1 MEIEVRKGTADDASA
16 VADFWNAKAQD
27 PSSWWYGSPQKTADD
42 IANLL
47 SQGFSLVVALDHGV
61 LIGFGLWL
69 GPRLLGF
76 TALNRDAF
84 YRMLRVWAE
93 ENPGQRGLSVIPARD
108 TTEMAWFDALRTGE
122 ITPMGYK
129 PIGRGDDPTKRKPWT
144 CRLEGSLDA
153 LRAAVDTKLAEAVR

>member
-1 MEIEVRKGTADDASA
+1 MEIIKGSREHIGA
-16 VADFWNAKAQD
+16 VAELWNAKAQD
-27 PSSWWYGSPQKTADD
+27 PQSWWYGSPQKIADD
-42 IANLL
+42 IADLL

-61 LIGFGLWL
+61 LMGFGLWL

-76 TALNRDAF
+76 TALNREAF

-108 TTEMAWFDALRTGE
+108 TTEKAWFDALGVGE
-122 ITPMGYK
+122 LIPMGYK

-144 CRLEGSLDA
+144 LRLEGSLDA
-153 LRAAVDTKLAEAVR
+153 LRTAVDKQLAEVAR

>member
-1 MEIEVRKGTADDASA
+1 MEIIKGTVKHASA

-27 PSSWWYGSPQKTADD
+27 PSSWWYGSPAKTGDE
-42 IANLL
+42 ITSLL

-61 LIGFGLWL
+61 LMGFGLWL

-76 TALNRDAF
+76 TALNREAF

-108 TTEMAWFDALRTGE
+108 TTEKAWFDALGTGE

-129 PIGRGDDPTKRKPWT
+129 PIGRGDDPATRKPWT
-144 CRLEGSLDA
+144 CRAEGSLDS
-153 LRAAVDTKLAEAVR
+153 LRAAVDTKLAETPR

>member
-1 MEIEVRKGTADDASA
+1 MEVIKGTVDHAHD
-16 VADFWNAKAQD
+16 VAEFWNAKAQD
-27 PSSWWYGSPQKTADD
+27 SNSWWYGSPQKTAHD

-61 LIGFGLWL
+61 LMGFGLWL

-108 TTEMAWFDALRTGE
+108 TTEKDWFDALGTGE

-129 PIGRGDDPTKRKPWT
+129 PIARGDDPTKRKPWT

-153 LRAAVDTKLAEAVR
+153 LRAAVDTKLAEMTK

>member
-1 MEIEVRKGTADDASA
+1 M
-16 VADFWNAKAQD
+16 
-27 PSSWWYGSPQKTADD
+27 
-42 IANLL
+42 
-47 SQGFSLVVALDHGV
+47 
-61 LIGFGLWL
+61 GFGLWL

-108 TTEMAWFDALRTGE
+108 TTEKTWFDALGTGE

-153 LRAAVDTKLAEAVR
+153 LRAAVDTKLAEVVR

>member
-1 MEIEVRKGTADDASA
+1 MEIVKGSREHTSA
-16 VADFWNAKAQD
+16 VADLWNAKAQD
-27 PSSWWYGSPQKTADD
+27 QASWWYGSPQKTADD

-47 SQGFSLVVALDHGV
+47 SQEFSLVVALDHDV
-61 LIGFGLWL
+61 LVGFGLWL

-108 TTEMAWFDALRTGE
+108 TTEKAWFDVLGVGE
-122 ITPMGYK
+122 LAPMGYK

-153 LRAAVDTKLAEAVR
+153 LRAAVDTKLAEIVR

>member
-1 MEIEVRKGTADDASA
+1 MEVIKGTVKHADA
-16 VADFWNAKAQD
+16 VAEFWNAKSQD
-27 PSSWWYGSPQKTADD
+27 ANSWWYGSPQKTADD
-42 IANLL
+42 IATLL

-61 LIGFGLWL
+61 LMGFGLWL

-76 TALNRDAF
+76 TALNREAF

-108 TTEMAWFDALRTGE
+108 TTEKAWFDELRVGE
-122 ITPMGYK
+122 LTPMGYK
-129 PIGRGDDPTKRKPWT
+129 PIARGDDPTTRKPWT

-153 LRAAVDTKLAEAVR
+153 LRAAVDTKLAEMTR